1 MTADPVTADPGVIV
15 AALTPR
21 GKKGDVDFGAA
32 FELIDQ
38 LCAAGVRGIAL
49 FTATGEYPAFSLEE
63 RGRLVYLAAKRSRV
77 PLFAGVGS
85 ISLDDSVTLAR
96 EAQRADVAG
105 VFLPPPHFFRYPQD
119 ELREF
124 YLQFA
129 AQARGGNQLWI
140 SNTPD
145 VTSPIAPETAFELLS
160 TGRFAGLEDPGA
172 NAPFFSSLPVAYL
185 ASDDSAIARARGSG
199 AHGILSGS
207 ACVVPEL
214 VVGLDCALRKGDP
227 VSAERLDSLLR
238 EFLTWAGEFPYP
250 LLLKVAAGLRGMK
263 IGAPTITLSPG
274 RQRRLEEFR
283 EWFKGWL
290 PGVKKN

>member
-1 MTADPVTADPGVIV
+1 MTADPDRMTADLGVIV

-32 FELIDQ
+32 FELIDH

-85 ISLDDSVTLAR
+85 ISLDDSVNLAR

-119 ELREF
+119 ELLEF

-140 SNTPD
+140 SNTPE
-145 VTSPIAPETAFELLS
+145 VTSPITPAS
-160 TGRFAGLEDPGA
+160 
-172 NAPFFSSLPVAYL
+172 NAPFFASLPVAYL
-185 ASDDSAIARARGSG
+185 VSDDSAIARARCSG
-199 AHGILSGS
+199 ARGILSGS

-214 VVGLDCALRKGDP
+214 VVGLDCALRRGDQS
-227 VSAERLDSLLR
+227 SAERLDSLLR
-238 EFLTWAGEFPYP
+238 ELLAWAGEFPYP

-263 IGAPTITLSPG
+263 IGSPTMTLSPG
-274 RQRRLEEFR
+274 RQRRLDEFR
-283 EWFKGWL
+283 EWFQGWL